1 MRLGSRKQ
9 EWSLRGVHV
18 YGATEVLSE
27 KVARKSMQDERLRF
41 VLKTV
46 LPNIT
51 LGPSQWGSSMS
62 MLKGA
67 IEKVIR
73 PACHNS
79 PSIYFWAVSEPFKS
93 NNLSQDVRK
102 EDFENLNSSW
112 SFLVSTFFF
121 LTQLHRNLHISFTTE
136 WFVDI
141 CSSPP
146 HPQSYLTCSFI
157 IRCPFLCLCWEVGG
171 ECEGYSS
178 ESIPWS
184 R

>member
-1 MRLGSRKQ
+1 
-9 EWSLRGVHV
+9 
-18 YGATEVLSE
+18 
-27 KVARKSMQDERLRF
+27 MQDERLRF

-51 LGPSQWGSSMS
+51 LGPSRWGSSMS

-93 NNLSQDVRK
+93 NDLSQDVRK
-102 EDFENLNSSW
+102 EDFENLLIE
-112 SFLVSTFFF
+112 FIMEFPCQHLFF

-157 IRCPFLCLCWEVGG
+157 IRCPFLCLC
-171 ECEGYSS
+171 
-178 ESIPWS
+178 
-184 R
+184 